1 MPELPDLEIFSN
13 NLNKR
18 LGGKIIAKTTVYKTK
33 RLNVTSET
41 LYYELKNTT
50 LSEVKR
56 VGKGIHFL
64 FSSQQVL
71 EVHLMLKG
79 GFDIVRDEDGI
90 KYKIFSLLFEDG
102 EYLVI
107 SDPESLVKLTLNP
120 EPSPTPD
127 ALDMTLDYL
136 KTRLKKRK
144 SKKIKAFLIDQKIVR
159 GIGNAYVDEILWES
173 RIAPAS
179 LCGKIPENAVNGL
192 FNAIKAVLTNAIE
205 QIKIHEPDLLK
216 GEFRDFL
223 KIHNRNNRLS
233 PTGQPIHYAKIASK
247 TTYYSDD
254 QQLYQ

>member
-18 LGGKIIAKTTVYKTK
+18 LSGKIVTEVTAYKTK
-33 RLNVTSET
+33 RFNVTLET
-41 LYYELKNTT
+41 LNHELKNTT

-79 GFDIVRDEDGI
+79 GFDIVRDEAGI
-90 KYKIFSLLFEDG
+90 KYKIFSLHFEDG
-102 EYLVI
+102 ESLVI
-107 SDPESLVKLTLNP
+107 SDSESLVKLTLNP
-120 EPSPTPD
+120 TLSSVPD
-127 ALDMTLDYL
+127 ALEVTLDYL
-136 KTRLKKRK
+136 KAQLKKKK
-144 SKKIKAFLIDQKIVR
+144 SKKIKAFLIDQTIVR

-173 RIAPAS
+173 RIAPVS
-179 LCGKIPENAVNGL
+179 LCGKIPEETVNGL

-205 QIKIHEPDLLK
+205 EIKGHQPDLLK
-216 GEFRDFL
+216 GEYRDFL
-223 KIHNRNNRLS
+223 KIHNRKNRLS
-233 PTGQPIHYAKIASK
+233 PTGQAIHYAKIASK

-254 QQLYQ
+254 QQLYE